1 MNTNTTMSSIF
12 WKILYNNKNL
22 QSSIGAPY
30 EIAQDNSAALEKN
43 NILSLPTF
51 QPTDFIVLNTSKDE
65 FDRYPNANQTALA
78 VILVMFCVIT
88 VFGNVLVMVAIV
100 KQQYLHTVTNY
111 FIASLATADCLVGAI
126 VMPFSVIHEV
136 MDKYWMFG
144 REWCDLW
151 RSLDVL
157 ASTASILN
165 LCAISIDR
173 YWAITDPMTYPS
185 KMTPPR
191 AKAIVAAVWMC
202 SALISFPAIA
212 WWRAVSVQ
220 PYPEN
225 QCLFTNDVGY
235 LLFSSVISFY
245 GPLAVMVFTYYKI
258 YKAAVTQTKSLKLG
272 MKHIRATKEPCRSM
286 TLRIHRGGIQEQ
298 VKQEVSPSNG
308 KRKRHLVIA
317 ATPTSTE
324 GESSLAKSPENTIP
338 MRFASRHVKA
348 FSLSKKLGKLTK
360 ERKAAKTLAIV
371 MGVFILCWLPFF
383 IINVLLGICGTSC
396 IAEHEIVSSIFTWL
410 GWLNSGM
417 NPVIY
422 ACWSRDFRRA
432 FRQIL
437 CSCCKIR
444 KQQYR
449 FQTTM
454 RSNINTR
461 AKSPNEEVF
470 L

>member
-1 MNTNTTMSSIF
+1 MSSVI
-12 WKILYNNKNL
+12 WKILYKKNL
-22 QSSIGAPY
+22 QSSIGSSY
-30 EIAQDNSAALEKN
+30 EVAADNSAVSEKN
-43 NILSLPTF
+43 NIISAPSM
-51 QPTDFIVLNTSKDE
+51 QPTEFIVLNSTKDV
-65 FDRYPNANQTALA
+65 FDIHLTANQTALA
-78 VILVMFCVIT
+78 VVLVLFCVIT

-111 FIASLATADCLVGAI
+111 FIASLATADCLVGAV
-126 VMPFSVIHEV
+126 VMPFSAIHEV
-136 MDKYWMFG
+136 MDKYWLFG

-165 LCAISIDR
+165 LCAISVDR

-185 KMTPPR
+185 RMTPPR
-191 AKAIVAAVWMC
+191 AKAIVAVVWLC

-235 LLFSSVISFY
+235 LVFSSVISFY

-258 YKAAVTQTKSLKLG
+258 YRAAVTQTKSLKIG
-272 MKHIRATKEPCRSM
+272 MKHIRATNEPCRSM
-286 TLRIHRGGIQEQ
+286 TLRIHRGGAHEQ
-298 VKQEVSPSNG
+298 VKNDDNQSNA
-308 KRKRHLVIA
+308 KHNRHLVIS
-317 ATPTSTE
+317 ATPTTST
-324 GESSLAKSPENTIP
+324 GESSSSSKSPENTIP

-360 ERKAAKTLAIV
+360 ERKAAKTLGIV

-454 RSNINTR
+454 RSNIPAR